1 MSREFL
7 KLHTCAFSSILLR
20 SKDFNVNVV
29 QKTKPLFHPLFSLPP
44 NPHTF
49 FLVTDISFYIHAS
62 LVVNIFFAF
71 TLYCCSLKA
80 RSRHARDSSAI
91 ATQALFNDRRTT
103 YLKLHWILWKMW
115 DIFYYL
121 KYIIKKSQISRQKM
135 LILVHKSYWRV
146 CMVDTVQG
154 RHSEKSSRM
163 CINHVYNVE
172 FFFVSVSF
180 TRTGM
185 EVKSP
190 SWRVKINVKC
200 FYKFTRC
207 SLPLIQLH
215 HTISSSSSF
224 SLSLSIMWARDF
236 MRKWVN
242 VNFRGVHVTP
252 CVQCDG
258 EHMNLI

>member
-1 MSREFL
+1 MTNFTWVNSFCVSQVFKIAYMCIFL
-7 KLHTCAFSSILLR
+7 YLTTLKGFQCQRCAENKAIVSSIPFSVYLLIPTHSSSSQTYHFTYMR
-20 SKDFNVNVV
+20 RLSWIF
-29 QKTKPLFHPLFSLPP
+29 
-44 NPHTF
+44 
-49 FLVTDISFYIHAS
+49 
-62 LVVNIFFAF
+62 FFAF

-215 HTISSSSSF
+215 HTIFSSSSF
-224 SLSLSIMWARDF
+224 SLSRLCGRAISWESEWM
-236 MRKWVN
+236 
-242 VNFRGVHVTP
+242 
-252 CVQCDG
+252 
-258 EHMNLI
+258 